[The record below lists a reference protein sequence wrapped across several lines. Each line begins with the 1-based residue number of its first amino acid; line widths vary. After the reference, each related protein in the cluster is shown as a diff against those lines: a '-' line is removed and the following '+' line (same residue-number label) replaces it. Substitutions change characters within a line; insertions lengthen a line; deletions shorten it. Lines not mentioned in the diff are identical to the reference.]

1 MPHPSFCEG
10 WDSTVVYSLG
20 PFSDQEINP
29 ARRERMIPDPHRL
42 QSPETPSARRVW
54 NPTPTSQRA
63 RR

>member
-29 ARRERMIPDPHRL
+29 ARRERMIPDPPL
-42 QSPETPSARRVW
+42 LAES
-54 NPTPTSQRA
+54 
-63 RR
+63 